1 VRCLGQ
7 AYSSTAV
14 PAESP
19 LVVAAGVQLE
29 RDECDD
35 FGDLL
40 VGVAQLSQLADPLV
54 ADLGGR
60 GERGVGVR

>member
-1 VRCLGQ
+1 
-7 AYSSTAV
+7 
-14 PAESP
+14 
-19 LVVAAGVQLE
+19 VVAAGVQLE